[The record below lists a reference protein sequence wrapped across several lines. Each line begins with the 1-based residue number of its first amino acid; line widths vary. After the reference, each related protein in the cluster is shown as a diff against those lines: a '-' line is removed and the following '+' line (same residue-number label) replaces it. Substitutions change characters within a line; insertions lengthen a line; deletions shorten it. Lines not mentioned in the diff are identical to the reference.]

1 MGIRSRSKPPLTDRP
16 ATALAVTVAVVALAA
31 SFAPAEEPKRPKVTG
46 VAHIAVYAHDVDKTL
61 AFYRD
66 LLGYAEPFRLNRGS
80 GALHLAF
87 VKVNDRQFVEV
98 FPEKA
103 EGTDRLNHIAL
114 EVEDAEAMRAYL
126 AARGVKVPDKVPV
139 GRIGNANFNIT
150 DPDGHTVEIVQ
161 YLPGGRTAQ
170 QKGRDLPETRVS
182 SRIMHVGVAVASLDK
197 AMAFYGDVL
206 GLKETWR
213 GSAKGK
219 ELNWVNVRVPD
230 GDDYVEFMLYKTP
243 PTLQRLGT
251 MHHLCLEVPDIE
263 AAKSVLDARPARKDY
278 PREMTIQT
286 GVNKKRQLNL
296 YDPDG
301 TRIELM
307 EPKTVDGQPAPSSTA
322 PPPG

>member
-1 MGIRSRSKPPLTDRP
+1 MTKKPLAALT
-16 ATALAVTVAVVALAA
+16 VALALPVLA
-31 SFAPAEEPKRPKVTG
+31 SLAPAQELKRPKIKG

-66 LLGYAEPFRLNRGS
+66 FLGYAEPYRLKRGS
-80 GALHLAF
+80 GELHLAF
-87 VKVNDRQFVEV
+87 VKINDRQFVEV

-103 EGTDRLNHIAL
+103 VQTDRLNHIAL

-126 AARGVKVPDKVPV
+126 AARGVTVPDKVPV
-139 GRIGNANFNIT
+139 GRIGNANFNIK

-161 YLPGGRTAQ
+161 YLPGGRTIQ
-170 QKGRDLPETRVS
+170 EKGNDLPEARIS
-182 SRIMHVGVAVASLDK
+182 PRIMHVGIAVASLQK
-197 AMAFYGDVL
+197 ALEFYGKLL
-206 GLKETWR
+206 GFEEFWR

-219 ELNWVNVRVPD
+219 ELNWVNVRMPD
-230 GDDYVEFMLYKTP
+230 GDDYVEFMLYKDP
-243 PTLQRLGT
+243 PTLARLGT

-263 AAKSVLDARPARKDY
+263 AARSTLEDRPARKDY
-278 PREMTIQT
+278 NRELKIQT

-307 EPKTVDGQPAPSSTA
+307 EPKPVDGIPAPSSNA
-322 PPPG
+322 PPPR